1 MEWFYI
7 KVEIMKNGKKFI
19 ILDID
24 LDLLVTEKF
33 LLEYVYII

>member
-1 MEWFYI
+1 
-7 KVEIMKNGKKFI
+7 MKNGKKFI